1 MFIFSQLPVR
11 SYRPGP
17 IWQPGRK
24 GGFRRKEEEKPKA
37 SKHHSSIAPCQI
49 LRSGRMAKGIDST
62 VMEAKPIPANA
73 APKHHSIKAPQHQ
86 SMYLAIRRLQ
96 IAGRCWLPAAEGR
109 PQHQSPKAPK
119 HPVRSY
125 VPGPVWKMAREKD
138 STVMEAKP
146 IPLTRPQST
155 IASKHHSIKAC
166 ISRSAGCKP
175 QVAAG
180 CWRLKADRSIK
191 APKPHSTKA
200 ISCLVPSDRI
210 SAENGR
216 ISGVPGPGISGRR
229 SCRCMQR

>member
-49 LRSGRMAKGIDST
+49 LRSGRMAKGIDYT
-62 VMEAKPIPANA
+62 VMEAKP
-73 APKHHSIKAPQHQ
+73 SQ
-86 SMYLAIRRLQ
+86 
-96 IAGRCWLPAAEGR
+96 
-109 PQHQSPKAPK
+109 
-119 HPVRSY
+119 
-125 VPGPVWKMAREKD
+125 
-138 STVMEAKP
+138 
-146 IPLTRPQST
+146 LTRPQST

-166 ISRSAGCKP
+166 ILRSAGCKP

-210 SAENGR
+210 SVENGR

-229 SCRCMQR
+229 SCRCTQR

>member
-96 IAGRCWLPAAEGR
+96 TAGRCWLLAAEGR
-109 PQHQSPKAPK
+109 PQHQSPKASCQILRARACMEDGERKRFHGNGSKANPVNAAPK
-119 HPVRSY
+119 H
-125 VPGPVWKMAREKD
+125 
-138 STVMEAKP
+138 
-146 IPLTRPQST
+146 
-155 IASKHHSIKAC
+155 
-166 ISRSAGCKP
+166 
-175 QVAAG
+175 
-180 CWRLKADRSIK
+180 
-191 APKPHSTKA
+191 HSTKA

-210 SAENGR
+210 SAENGK